1 MLGVRLEP
9 ELEQRLER
17 LAKKTGR
24 TKSFY
29 AKEAIR
35 QYVEDR
41 EDYLLA
47 EEVLRRNEPTIS
59 LMELMRRY
67 GLGDAVQQDSG
78 EAIGQARSK
87 DARSNPAVP
96 ARPDKRRSKSAKPG
110 TGTHG

>member
-9 ELEQRLER
+9 ELEKRLER

-24 TKSFY
+24 TKSYY

-47 EEVLRRNEPTIS
+47 VEVSQRNEKTFS
-59 LMELMRRY
+59 LEDVRRKL
-67 GLGDAVQQDSG
+67 GLDA
-78 EAIGQARSK
+78 
-87 DARSNPAVP
+87 
-96 ARPDKRRSKSAKPG
+96 
-110 TGTHG
+110 

>member
-9 ELEQRLER
+9 ELEKRLER

-24 TKSFY
+24 TKSYY

-47 EEVLRRNEPTIS
+47 VEVSKRNEKTFS
-59 LMELMRRY
+59 L
-67 GLGDAVQQDSG
+67 D
-78 EAIGQARSK
+78 
-87 DARSNPAVP
+87 DARRKLGLDA
-96 ARPDKRRSKSAKPG
+96 
-110 TGTHG
+110 

>member
-9 ELEQRLER
+9 ELEARLER

-35 QYVEDR
+35 KYVEER

-47 EEVLRRNEPTIS
+47 EEVSGRNEKTFS
-59 LMELMRRY
+59 LEEVRREL
-67 GLGDAVQQDSG
+67 GLD
-78 EAIGQARSK
+78 
-87 DARSNPAVP
+87 
-96 ARPDKRRSKSAKPG
+96 
-110 TGTHG
+110 T

>member
-29 AKEAIR
+29 AQEAIR

-47 EEVLRRNEPTIS
+47 EEVLRRNEPTFT
-59 LMELMRRY
+59 LEQVRREL
-67 GLGDAVQQDSG
+67 GLDD
-78 EAIGQARSK
+78 
-87 DARSNPAVP
+87 
-96 ARPDKRRSKSAKPG
+96 
-110 TGTHG
+110 

>member
-9 ELEQRLER
+9 ELEKRLER

-24 TKSFY
+24 TKSYY

-47 EEVLRRNEPTIS
+47 VEVSKRNEKTFS
-59 LMELMRRY
+59 LEDVRRKL
-67 GLGDAVQQDSG
+67 GLDA
-78 EAIGQARSK
+78 
-87 DARSNPAVP
+87 
-96 ARPDKRRSKSAKPG
+96 
-110 TGTHG
+110 

>member
-9 ELEQRLER
+9 ELEKRLER

-24 TKSFY
+24 TKSYY

-47 EEVLRRNEPTIS
+47 VEVSKRNEKTFS
-59 LMELMRRY
+59 
-67 GLGDAVQQDSG
+67 LGDVRRKLG
-78 EAIGQARSK
+78 L
-87 DARSNPAVP
+87 DA
-96 ARPDKRRSKSAKPG
+96 
-110 TGTHG
+110 